1 MVRIQQRIAK
11 RRYLNSK
18 RIYHYNR
25 QSVSIIKKFHPVST
39 PFLKQDL
46 EQNVTVQNSSLKIML
61 TPKNRLQ
68 NAPTQELPELVSIN
82 DFPFSV
88 AVQI

>member
-18 RIYHYNR
+18 RIYHYSR
-25 QSVSIIKKFHPVST
+25 QSVSIIKKFHPVSA

-46 EQNVTVQNSSLKIML
+46 DENVTVQNSSLKIML
-61 TPKNRLQ
+61 TPKKHPAQRP
-68 NAPTQELPELVSIN
+68 NARAS
-82 DFPFSV
+82 
-88 AVQI
+88 